1 VVAVS
6 VEITD
11 WDKIVRKYGKTAAD
25 NALKRGLRAGTDSA
39 ADMVKGRIG
48 NHVVTGFMRSS
59 IKGDVQSP
67 REGKTYAAIGSGVY
81 YTRFVEEGTGIY
93 GKGGKPIV
101 ARRARAMAWHPR
113 TATGAPIKKGG
124 KVVRRSVKGQRPVGM
139 FKQTF
144 ALDRAKMVD
153 AFVRGFR
160 SSFFTG

>member
-1 VVAVS
+1 MVAVS

-48 NHVVTGFMRSS
+48 
-59 IKGDVQSP
+59 KGDVQSP